1 MEEKEKDLKL
11 KNLFLVFIDV
21 KGGQFLFEQLNVIQH
36 LFLYSFYQIYEAS
49 YELSAQN
56 LLVHGKGRQGGCCR
70 TNE

>member
-36 LFLYSFYQIYEAS
+36 LFLYSFYKIYEAS
-49 YELSAQN
+49 FL
-56 LLVHGKGRQGGCCR
+56 
-70 TNE
+70 